1 MACSYSL
8 FFRQTRGL
16 AVVDT
21 SVPVH
26 TAYIDRLPGNYST
39 YVARIRLRESIEHAR
54 GPRVCVDAIF

>member
-8 FFRQTRGL
+8 FFRQTRDL

-26 TAYIDRLPGNYST
+26 TAYIGRQPGDYST
-39 YVARIRLRESIEHAR
+39 YVAGIRLRESTEYAR
-54 GPRVCVDAIF
+54 GARVRVDVIF